1 MTTPRKRRSS
11 ADPKPKFGLVWHH
24 DERLKTID
32 HRIVAAC
39 KVASVEMTA
48 DANGRPSAKFVL
60 IGDLTRDVD
69 NVVARLEGLRVRGAA
84 RKVGG
89 Q

>member
-11 ADPKPKFGLVWHH
+11 ADQKPQFGLVWHH
-24 DERLKTID
+24 DARLQAID

-39 KVASVEMTA
+39 TVASLEMMA

-60 IGDLTRDVD
+60 IGELTRDVD
-69 NVVARLEGLRVRGAA
+69 NVVARLEGLRMRGAA
-84 RKVGG
+84 RKAGG